1 MVAGEISYDMF
12 LNKFRQMGGTVEG
25 VIDGHRTEL
34 PSVQCR
40 LTPTGVS
47 EVLFT
52 HDQELGG
59 ESGQVYIVAQ
69 FPASEEYAVEIR
81 EMGKKVSDALL
92 EKRVLGRFA
101 IDFISVK
108 ENEQW
113 KHYPIEINLRKGG
126 TTHPFLML

>member
-1 MVAGEISYDMF
+1 MF
-12 LNKFRQMGGTVEG
+12 LNKFRQTGGTVEAF
-25 VIDGHRTEL
+25 IDGHRTES
-34 PSVQCR
+34 PSLQCR

-92 EKRVLGRFA
+92 EKESLEGLPLILFQLKKMNSGS
-101 IDFISVK
+101 ITL
-108 ENEQW
+108 
-113 KHYPIEINLRKGG
+113 LRLICEREEL
-126 TTHPFLML
+126 HIHS

>member
-12 LNKFRQMGGTVEG
+12 LNKFRQMGGTVEA

-92 EKRVLGRFA
+92 K
-101 IDFISVK
+101 K
-108 ENEQW
+108 ESLEGLPLILFQLKKMNSGS
-113 KHYPIEINLRKGG
+113 ITLLRLICEREEL
-126 TTHPFLML
+126 HIHS